1 MSAAASAD
9 AAAVVAASVVEA
21 EAAAAA
27 SLPLLARGEA
37 SFNVSA
43 SWRAQLRSYQRSRL
57 SSIS

>member
-9 AAAVVAASVVEA
+9 AAVIEV

-27 SLPLLARGEA
+27 SPPLLAHGGA

-43 SWRAQLRSYQRSRL
+43 SYRAQLRSFQHSRL
-57 SSIS
+57 SSTS